1 MSVKDVNSYTNVFK
15 NYTGYCI
22 LYNVTTIYVP
32 FAATCVVDNTMAN
45 TFDNVTY
52 PMQLGKCWHV
62 MMTVV
67 PKFLP
72 ALYQQQTWHREQHS
86 LSTLDQVS
94 VLVKEVGNNKAS
106 INYD

>member
-22 LYNVTTIYVP
+22 LYNVTTIYVS

>member
-1 MSVKDVNSYTNVFK
+1 VKNVNNYSNILKK
-15 NYTGYCI
+15 NAVYCI
-22 LYNVTTIYVP
+22 LHNVVTIYFS
-32 FAATCVVDNTMAN
+32 FAATCVVDSTMAN

-67 PKFLP
+67 PKLLP
-72 ALYQQQTWHREQHS
+72 APYQQEARHREKHS
-86 LSTLDQVS
+86 LSTLDEVS

>member
-1 MSVKDVNSYTNVFK
+1 VRTVNSYPNILK
-15 NYTGYCI
+15 NYIGYCI
-22 LYNVTTIYVP
+22 LYNVVKICLS
-32 FAATCVVDNTMAN
+32 FAATCVVDSTMAN
-45 TFDNVTY
+45 TFDNITY

-67 PKFLP
+67 PKLLP
-72 ALYQQQTWHREQHS
+72 ALYQKQTWHHEQRS
-86 LSTLDQVS
+86 LSTLDEVS